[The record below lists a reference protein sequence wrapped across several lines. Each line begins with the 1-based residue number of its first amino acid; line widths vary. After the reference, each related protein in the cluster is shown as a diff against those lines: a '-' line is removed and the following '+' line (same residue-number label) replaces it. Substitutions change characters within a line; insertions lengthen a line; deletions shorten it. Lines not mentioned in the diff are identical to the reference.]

1 MSIETKE
8 IFKQQLQFKKQ
19 QSKRKLTVKKLPK
32 WIIPTAYYRQYRKI
46 ILTILNKYI
55 GITESLFPLLENWS
69 KEVKSIKEDAINKF
83 NNDLIQ
89 DEYIKIELYNIRDQW
104 EEELENINV
113 NEYEKVFENEKES
126 LKRTLLSMGVLISVF
141 NRKQWEKMTK
151 QQFGFEPFIYEKWEN
166 SILNFWVNR
175 NVNLIKG
182 LTDEYRK
189 KIIDTIFSENAKGL
203 SVAELQSK
211 LKKINST
218 FSDYRTNL
226 IAKDQINKINNQ
238 LAEQRQKDAGVETYI
253 WRTAKDERVV
263 GNPSG
268 KYPTGNEVHHNH
280 WIMEGLLCRW
290 DDPTVYSDDNG
301 AIWKKRTSEMP
312 QVHPGEEINDRCIAE
327 PNFEPIIN
335 KVNNE

>member
-1 MSIETKE
+1 LSAETKQ
-8 IFKQQLQFKKQ
+8 IFKSQIINQKIRT
-19 QSKRKLTVKKLPK
+19 KRKLTVKKLPN
-32 WIIPTAYYRQYRKI
+32 WVLPTAYYRQYRKI

-55 GITESLFPLLENWS
+55 AITESLFPLLENWN
-69 KEVKSIKEDAINKF
+69 KEVKSIKNDNVIIYHGRKITPSNSFIN
-83 NNDLIQ
+83 DIIQ
-89 DEYIKIELYNIRDQW
+89 PGILDSW

-151 QQFGFEPFIYEKWEN
+151 QQFGFEPFVYEKWEG

-189 KIIDTIFSENAKGL
+189 KIVDTILSENSKGL
-203 SVAELQSK
+203 SVSELQSK
-211 LKKINST
+211 LKDINKT

-238 LAEQRQKDAGVETYI
+238 LAGQRMIDAGVETYY
-253 WRTAKDERVV
+253 WQTSADERVR
-263 GNPSG
+263 PSHSAMNG
-268 KYPTGNEVHHNH
+268 K
-280 WIMEGLLCRW
+280 LCRW
-290 DDPTVYSDDNG
+290 DDPTLYSDDNG
-301 AIWKKRTSEMP
+301 RSWKSRNSIGGIP
-312 QVHPGEEINDRCIAE
+312 LHPGEDINCRCVAI
-327 PNFEPIIN
+327 PNFEPLVEEIN
-335 KVNNE
+335 STQENILG